1 MAKVVFY
8 GQTFLFETV
17 EEAKSF
23 AISLIRHWAKE
34 SSYFDSATVKWIDID
49 GIECTLR
56 IRRADEYME
65 SEGETCGDA
74 YEQAAEP
81 GDSL

>member
-1 MAKVVFY
+1 
-8 GQTFLFETV
+8 
-17 EEAKSF
+17 
-23 AISLIRHWAKE
+23 
-34 SSYFDSATVKWIDID
+34 VKWIDID

-81 GDSL
+81 GDAL